1 MNCWISI
8 KIFLKWGNF
17 NEAVLR
23 ICSTETI
30 KSVSNLLFILMKDLY
45 YASVHIRAEDADIA
59 RESNER
65 LVHCYRGK
73 NPTRTANISSAVW
86 TKFGLA

>member
-1 MNCWISI
+1 
-8 KIFLKWGNF
+8 
-17 NEAVLR
+17 
-23 ICSTETI
+23 
-30 KSVSNLLFILMKDLY
+30 MKDLY